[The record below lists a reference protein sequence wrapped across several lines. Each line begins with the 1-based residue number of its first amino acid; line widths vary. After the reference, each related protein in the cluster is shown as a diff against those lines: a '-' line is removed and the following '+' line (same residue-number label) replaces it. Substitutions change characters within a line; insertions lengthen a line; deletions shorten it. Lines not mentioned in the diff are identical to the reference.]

1 LREDDDL
8 KAKLEEK
15 KKKKKLKSMPDSKL
29 DPRVQVLALAIP
41 RKL

>member
-8 KAKLEEK
+8 KAKLEE